1 MRMGYDL
8 TLEQQQKLIMTPEL
22 KLALKILQLP
32 AVELDELIGQEVE
45 TNPVLDFEEETRE
58 IRNEKEQ
65 KKEKE
70 EQKIDKEEKENDIDW
85 KEYLQYQGKNY
96 YLENSQ
102 NDDSNDNA
110 FDNLTTYS
118 YTLKDHLLLQLHISI
133 LKPEYNEIAE
143 YIIESLDEN
152 GYLTVLVEEL
162 STTFNLDINEIEK
175 ILSIVQTFDP
185 IGVAARN
192 VKECL
197 LLQLKIKNELTDRL
211 KIVIEEHLDDI
222 ANNRLNNIAK
232 RFSISL
238 DEVQKLSDKIKSLEP
253 KPGRSFEGSIS
264 TKYLVPDAYVEKVED
279 DYVVTINDRY
289 ASKLMINQY
298 YKNILN
304 CEDKSSEAC
313 QYINDKL
320 SSAIWLIKSL
330 EHRKNTLYNVIKAII
345 EYQKDFFD
353 KGVMYLKGMTL
364 KTIAD
369 KVNVH
374 ESTVSRAISNKC
386 MQTPK
391 GTFDIKYFF
400 SNGINSGMGSSVS
413 SVTIKRMIKDLIDN
427 ENTSKPISDQE
438 ISDKLIQEGVSISR
452 RTIAKY
458 RDEMNVPSSSKRRR
472 YKA

>member
-45 TNPVLDFEEETRE
+45 TNPVLDFEEETRDE
-58 IRNEKEQ
+58 KNEKEE
-65 KKEKE
+65 KKEQKVDK
-70 EQKIDKEEKENDIDW
+70 EQKENEIDW

-96 YLENSQ
+96 YLENSE

-118 YTLKDHLLLQLHISI
+118 YTLKDHLLLQLHISV
-133 LKPEYNEIAE
+133 LKPEYGKIAE

-152 GYLTVLVEEL
+152 GYLTVSVDEL
-162 STTFNLDINEIEK
+162 SVIFNLDIEEMEK

-185 IGVAARN
+185 IGVAARDL
-192 VKECL
+192 KECL
-197 LLQLKIKNELTDRL
+197 LLQLKAKDELTDSL
-211 KIVIEEHLDDI
+211 KTVIEEHLDDI

-232 RFSISL
+232 RLFISL
-238 DEVQKLSDKIKSLEP
+238 DEVQTLSDKIKSLEP
-253 KPGRSFEGSIS
+253 KPGRSFEGSVS
-264 TKYLVPDAYVEKVED
+264 TKYLVPDAYIEKIED

-330 EHRKNTLYNVIKAII
+330 EHRKNTLYNVVKAIT

-364 KTIAD
+364 RTIAD

-386 MQTPK
+386 IQTPR

-400 SNGINSGMGSSVS
+400 SSGIDSGMGSTVS
-413 SVTIKRMIKDLIDN
+413 SVSIKKMIKDLIDN

-438 ISDKLIQEGVSISR
+438 ISEGLIKEGVSISR

-458 RDEMNVPSSSKRRR
+458 RDEMNIPSSSKRRR